1 MGGDSVLPSDYLLKS
16 RVPVLL
22 LGPNGSVDTCNSAAA
37 ELLPALESHDPSELN
52 IRDIIL
58 PNAVAE
64 DSIRFDYL
72 LTNGI
77 PFFVF
82 DFTLVK
88 EDQSEG
94 WYKLTMNREDD
105 GRYLALLEDITGQ
118 KLKESHLVQAK
129 ESAEKASVS
138 RSQFLA
144 NISHEIRTPIQ
155 TIIGMMELLV
165 DTKLDEEQTE
175 YARQVRFSADV
186 MLTLI
191 NDILDISKV
200 EAGQLKIENID
211 FRLDDVV
218 EQTIDL
224 ISMEAHRKGLEVCVD
239 IDPAIPTTLV
249 GDPLRLRQVILNLVK
264 NAVKF
269 TESGFIHVRAFPIIR
284 EGAVSM
290 KNPGGGYIH
299 FEVIDSG
306 IGIPQD
312 VQSRLFAQFIQA
324 DSSTTRKYG
333 GTGLG
338 LAISRNIVQ
347 LMEGEI
353 GVRSGDLGGSVFWF
367 DIPLVRAEK
376 QPTEEPLRLSP
387 MTRFLIV
394 DDSERALDIL
404 SRMLASLG
412 YSQVTRAT
420 SGMFALAMLHSAR
433 QAKRPFDIVLID
445 MVMPEMDGWR
455 LAAEINKNRDI
466 NQAQLYLM
474 VPEGSFGAEAKMK
487 LLEWFN
493 GYLYK
498 PIKRR
503 MLADLLK
510 EHFEATIDLE
520 VVEDAEGHAAQNPD
534 GELEELVPIDEAH
547 ESPRPRAKE
556 TRDARETETRDADAQ
571 ETKPAEG
578 LTVLIAEDH
587 PVNRK
592 LLTIFLE
599 KAGARVIQAAD
610 GIEATE
616 AFGKE
621 PIHLVFMDIQM
632 PRMNGYEAAGWIR
645 KNGHEC
651 PIIACTASAQTNERE
666 QCLEAGMDDILPKPY
681 KRQDVIGVIKKFS
694 KERTVDDTAT
704 GKGQQAG
711 KADARDLETF
721 SSADL
726 SEIMM
731 GDVDGSK
738 ALIGEYL
745 AQTEEHLDI
754 LAEDIASGALEAASK
769 TAHLIKGSSLNVTA
783 RRLAE
788 AALAIEKGATTLSK
802 EALEEAL
809 TEARSELG
817 RLKNAL
823 RAEGYIK

>member
-1 MGGDSVLPSDYLLKS
+1 
-16 RVPVLL
+16 
-22 LGPNGSVDTCNSAAA
+22 
-37 ELLPALESHDPSELN
+37 
-52 IRDIIL
+52 
-58 PNAVAE
+58 
-64 DSIRFDYL
+64 
-72 LTNGI
+72 
-77 PFFVF
+77 
-82 DFTLVK
+82 
-88 EDQSEG
+88 
-94 WYKLTMNREDD
+94 
-105 GRYLALLEDITGQ
+105 
-118 KLKESHLVQAK
+118 
-129 ESAEKASVS
+129 
-138 RSQFLA
+138 
-144 NISHEIRTPIQ
+144 
-155 TIIGMMELLV
+155 
-165 DTKLDEEQTE
+165 
-175 YARQVRFSADV
+175 

-218 EQTIDL
+218 EQTVDL

-239 IDPAIPTTLV
+239 IDPSIPTTLV

-284 EGAVSM
+284 EGEVSM

-367 DIPLVRAEK
+367 DIPLVRAES

-404 SRMLASLG
+404 SRMLSSLG
-412 YSQVTRAT
+412 YGQVTRAT

-520 VVEDAEGHAAQNPD
+520 VVDDAEAHAAQSAE
-534 GELEELVPIDEAH
+534 GELEELVPIDEAR
-547 ESPRPRAKE
+547 ESPRNRAQE
-556 TRDARETETRDADAQ
+556 GTETREASAQ

-616 AFGKE
+616 AFAKE
-621 PIHLVFMDIQM
+621 RIHLVFMDIQM
-632 PRMNGYEAAGWIR
+632 PRMNGYEAASWIR

-651 PIIACTASAQTNERE
+651 PIIACTASAQANERE
-666 QCLEAGMDDILPKPY
+666 QCLAAGMDDILPKPY

-704 GKGQQAG
+704 GKSQQAG

-731 GDVDGSK
+731 GDVDGAK
-738 ALIGEYL
+738 TLIGEYL
-745 AQTEEHLDI
+745 AQTEEHLGI

-788 AALAIEKGATTLSK
+788 AALTIEKGATTLGK

-823 RAEGYIK
+823 RAEGYIE

>member
-1 MGGDSVLPSDYLLKS
+1 MRGDSVLPSDYLLKS

-22 LGPNGSVDTCNSAAA
+22 LGPDGSVETCNKAAVD
-37 ELLPALESHDPSELN
+37 LLPTLESHDPNELN
-52 IRDIIL
+52 IREIIL

-88 EDQSEG
+88 DDQSEG

-155 TIIGMMELLV
+155 TIIGMMELLA

-239 IDPAIPTTLV
+239 IDPSIPTTLV

-312 VQSRLFAQFIQA
+312 VQSKLFAQFIQA

-367 DIPLVRAEK
+367 DIPLVRAES
-376 QPTEEPLRLSP
+376 QPSEEPLRLSP

-404 SRMLASLG
+404 ARMLSSLG
-412 YSQVTRAT
+412 YGQVTRAT

-520 VVEDAEGHAAQNPD
+520 VVDDAEVHATQSTD
-534 GELEELVPIDEAH
+534 GEIEELVPIDEAR
-547 ESPRPRAKE
+547 ESPQPRAQE
-556 TRDARETETRDADAQ
+556 GTEIREADAP
-571 ETKPAEG
+571 EAKPADG

-616 AFGKE
+616 AFAKE

-632 PRMNGYEAAGWIR
+632 PRMNGYEAASWIR

-704 GKGQQAG
+704 GKSPQSG

-731 GDVDGSK
+731 GDVDGAK
-738 ALIGEYL
+738 ALVGEYL
-745 AQTEEHLDI
+745 SQTEEHLGI

-788 AALAIEKGATTLSK
+788 AALTIEKGATTLGK

-823 RAEGYIK
+823 RAEGYIE